1 MEILLNGLDSLFYL
15 YMWIVP
21 FCTLILILFI
31 YRILKGESILRDDE
45 AYLKHIEEL
54 KKEKTE
60 QEKSKL
66 VQEKSEEK
74 RKWFFIFGVII
85 LILIVNLTK
94 N

>member
-31 YRILKGESILRDDE
+31 YRILKGEPILRDDE

-60 QEKSKL
+60 QEKS
-66 VQEKSEEK
+66 EEK

-85 LILIVNLTK
+85 LILIVNLIK

>member
-54 KKEKTE
+54 KKEKAE

-66 VQEKSEEK
+66 EQEK